1 MMSVA
6 VILLFLPNLQR
17 ENIAIHSIPLTLKSI
32 KAPRF
37 DLIKFTNLFTN
48 LFEQLWVTIEKE

>member
-17 ENIAIHSIPLTLKSI
+17 ENITIDSIPLTLKSI
-32 KAPRF
+32 KAPIF
-37 DLIKFTNLFTN
+37 DLVKFTNLFE
-48 LFEQLWVTIEKE
+48 LLRVTIQKE